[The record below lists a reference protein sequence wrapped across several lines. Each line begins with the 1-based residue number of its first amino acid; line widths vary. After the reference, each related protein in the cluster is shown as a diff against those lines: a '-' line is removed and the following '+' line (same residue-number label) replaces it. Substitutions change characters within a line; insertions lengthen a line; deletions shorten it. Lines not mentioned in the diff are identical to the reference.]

1 MSAVV
6 SSLSE
11 RRPVP
16 PVPDASSIERL
27 AHRRIRRKHML
38 YRAGQAATH
47 AYIVHAGVFRCTV
60 LDAHGRDRVTGFA
73 LKGDV
78 LGVEALHVS
87 RYVGDVLAL
96 DLGEVI
102 EVPLQD
108 LLDPARGVL
117 PRVAAA
123 MSEARERDWA
133 WLLALHTLDT
143 EQRVARFL
151 LDYAGRLERMGYSP
165 SRIVLRMTRADIGSF
180 LDIASESV
188 ARAMTRLDSAGLI
201 RVSCRDIEMIDVDA
215 LRRLLEPGEE
225 SPGRR
230 MRCAATL
237 H

>member
-16 PVPDASSIERL
+16 AVPPIERF

-38 YRAGQAATH
+38 YRAGQPADCV
-47 AYIVHAGVFRCTV
+47 YLVHAGVFRCTV

-78 LGVEALHVS
+78 LGIESLHAP
-87 RYVGDVLAL
+87 RYAGDVIAL
-96 DLGEVI
+96 DVGEVV
-102 EVPLQD
+102 ELPANA
-108 LLDPARGVL
+108 LLDPASGAL
-117 PRVAAA
+117 PAVAAA
-123 MSEARERDWA
+123 MSAARERDWA
-133 WLLALHTLDT
+133 WMLALHTLDA

-151 LDYAGRLERMGYSP
+151 LDYAERLERMGYSP
-165 SRIVLRMTRADIGSF
+165 RRVVLRMTRADIGSF
-180 LDIASESV
+180 LDMASESV

-201 RVSCRDIEMIDVDA
+201 RVSCRDIEILDPMA
-215 LRRLLEPGEE
+215 LGRLLEPPDEAAT
-225 SPGRR
+225 RR
-230 MRCAATL
+230 MRVAATL